1 MKFMNIELKKIW
13 YYLAII
19 LLLFVLSLYFRLIK
33 WSNFEGF
40 TPSSVIINPNFSIP
54 DISANS
60 YKYIS
65 DVSTITGWTFS
76 GNAGTLITNGQNPWN
91 NSTFP
96 PGTTQALSIQQSSGN
111 YTVSQ
116 PLTLT
121 PGTYTV
127 KFYAR
132 PRPDSYYN
140 VSQKMTA
147 SLNGSSVSTSFSPSD
162 GWILYSLS
170 TVITTQNTY
179 PLSFLFSSDSKD
191 TSISLTGINIIQ
203 TQTPTPTPTPTPN
216 PTPTPTPTPTPS
228 LPSVPSTSTP
238 IPISST
244 TSVPSTS
251 STSVLPVPISSQIPS
266 SSIQSSSP
274 TSQSSIYASIYR
286 QLNQF

>member
-1 MKFMNIELKKIW
+1 MKFMNIELKKYW
-13 YYLAII
+13 FYLGII

-40 TPSSVIINPNFSIP
+40 TPSSIIINPNFSIP

-65 DVSTITGWTFS
+65 DLSTITGWTFS
-76 GNAGTLITNGQNPWN
+76 GNTGNTGTLITNGQNPWN
-91 NSTFP
+91 NSTPP
-96 PGTTQALSIQQSSGN
+96 PGTTQALSIQQSSGGN

-121 PGTYTV
+121 PGTYNV

-132 PRPDSYYN
+132 PRPGN

-147 SLNGSSVSTSFSPSD
+147 SLNGSSVSTEFSPSD

-170 TVITTQNTY
+170 TIITTQSTY
-179 PLSFLFSSDSKD
+179 PLSFLFSADSND

-203 TQTPTPTPTPTPN
+203 TP
-216 PTPTPTPTPTPS
+216 PTPTPTPTPTPPTIQS
-228 LPSVPSTSTP
+228 PTPPTIQSP
-238 IPISST
+238 IPTFT
-244 TSVPSTS
+244 TLPSTS
-251 STSVLPVPISSQIPS
+251 STSTLPVPISTPIPSTPIPSTPIPS
-266 SSIQSSSP
+266 SSSSY
-274 TSQSSIYASIYR
+274 TSIYR